1 MRTKFGDNEDAPTNP
16 EILIEAYS
24 ELAMVCSDV
33 GEIKEAK
40 KYNDRIGLLK
50 KRLKKGDG
58 KKEK

>member
-1 MRTKFGDNEDAPTNP
+1 MWPGRKLSKNCEPKN
-16 EILIEAYS
+16 LIEAYS